1 MKIYKRRNFLTFL
14 FELSLIL
21 FSAMLYSLSFPGY
34 FSYKGFGFLGII
46 ALIPMFI
53 AIRHTTL
60 PLSFLFGFIFGF
72 VFYLLFNYWLATFH
86 PLAILIG
93 PIIKG
98 IEFMI
103 LFPFLYFVNKVL
115 KKRSYLFLSI
125 FITAFYY
132 LGSIGFAGY
141 PYGTLGYTLYDYPVL
156 IQTASLFGVWGI
168 TFLMLIPQA
177 FIGNY
182 LGDRNFGHPVKLSLL
197 GKDFSFDI
205 LIYILL
211 CVATVSFGFYSVN
224 LWNEATPSKV
234 VKITA
239 VQHNADS
246 WIGGYSTYKKNFEN
260 LSSLSLK
267 ALDDDPDM
275 IVWSETA
282 FVPSVAWHSAYP
294 TNQATSN
301 LVNSFIEFG
310 KNLPVPLITGNTEGA
325 LKDES
330 LPPTLSDGS
339 WNRKSY
345 NTVILFG
352 NGNILG
358 TYRKQHLVPF
368 TEHFPYQKQF
378 PKLTQLLINNDYKW
392 WEKGT
397 EETVFNYQGLKF
409 STTLCFEDIFGSLNA
424 GFVNNGADLL
434 INLSNDSWS
443 KSVSAETQHIALSTF
458 RAVENRKSEL
468 RSSNSGISALI
479 KPTGEIVD
487 PMEPFV
493 MDYHTY
499 DVPIYTHKD
508 FKPTFYTLY
517 CDLFAYLMLLIT
529 GLSIFFG
536 LIIYIIKKKRK
547 KDYEEHKRDFPSI
560 GEDYDFNSYFDSFPS
575 K

>member
-21 FSAMLYSLSFPGY
+21 FSAALYSLSFPGY
-34 FSYKGFGFLGII
+34 FSYEGFGFLGII

-86 PLAILIG
+86 PLAIFIG
-93 PIIKG
+93 PIFKG
-98 IEFMI
+98 FEFMI

-125 FITAFYY
+125 FMTAFYY

-141 PYGTLGYTLYDYPVL
+141 PYGTLGYSFYNYPVL
-156 IQTASLFGVWGI
+156 IQSASLFGVWGI

-177 FIGNY
+177 FFGNY
-182 LGDRNFGHPVKLSLL
+182 LGDKNFGISVKFHILC
-197 GKDFSFDI
+197 KDFGLDI
-205 LIYILL
+205 LVYLML
-211 CVATVSFGFYSVN
+211 CVATVGFGFYSIN
-224 LWNEATPSKV
+224 KWSNATPSKM

-260 LSSLSLK
+260 LSELSIQ
-267 ALDDDPDM
+267 ALDDNPDM

-282 FVPSVAWHSAYP
+282 FVPSVAWHTAYP

-301 LVNSFIEFG
+301 LVNSFVEFG
-310 KNLPVPLITGNTEGA
+310 ENLPVPLITGNTEGA

-330 LPPTLSDGS
+330 LPPTLSDGD

-352 NGNILG
+352 NGKILG

-368 TEHFPYQKQF
+368 SEHFPYQKQF
-378 PKLTQLLINNDYKW
+378 PKFTQFLINNDYKW

-397 EETVFNYQGLKF
+397 EETVFNYKGLKF

-424 GFVNNGADLL
+424 GFVKNGADLL

-499 DVPIYTHKD
+499 DVPIYSHED

-517 CDLFAYLMLLIT
+517 SDLFAYLMLLIT
-529 GLSIFFG
+529 VFSIIFG
-536 LIIYIIKKKRK
+536 FIVYTIKKKQK
-547 KDYEEHKRDFPSI
+547 KNYEEHKRDYPSI
-560 GEDYDFNSYFDSFPS
+560 GQDYDFSSYFNSFSS